1 MIWTVVTTSPGYD
14 KELREFLETFPSEN
28 KLIIVFQ
35 KEDHDLIDKF
45 SENIFRVFSKRN
57 LYEYGAWPAVQRL
70 LDAGLVSPDDKFFM
84 VHDTC
89 RLTATTFMSLSF
101 LPDRDVFWAHESGC
115 HNICLTKG
123 FAVKPVADYLI
134 LDTCM
139 TKDRARE
146 IEGKLHLVAKDLN
159 HMFART
165 ASEFIKSMCTD
176 DRVCN
181 WLASVKIFKYF
192 GGRLDDLAVGGGCAV
207 DTDVGQGEQP
217 VGH

>member
-14 KELREFLETFPSEN
+14 KELQQFMETFPSEN

-35 KEDHDLIDKF
+35 KEAHDTIEKF
-45 SENIFRVFSKRN
+45 NENIFKVFSTRN
-57 LYEYGAWPAVQRL
+57 LYEYGAWPAVQWL
-70 LDAGLVSPDDKFFM
+70 LDIGLVSPDDKFFM

-89 RLTATTFMSLSF
+89 RLTSTTFVSLSF
-101 LPDRDVFWAHESGC
+101 MPDHDVVWAHKDGC

-123 FAVKPVADYLI
+123 SAVKPVADYLS

-146 IEGKLHLVAKDLN
+146 IEAKLHLVAKDQDHL
-159 HMFART
+159 FART
-165 ASEFIKSMCTD
+165 GSEFVKSMCTED
-176 DRVCN
+176 KVCN

-192 GGRLDDLAVGGGCAV
+192 KGRLDGLV
-207 DTDVGQGEQP
+207 
-217 VGH
+217 